1 MKLQNS
7 KLCVNCESLYDGVN
21 SCPYCRSE
29 VFVWLSRALG
39 TTIEPETEQND
50 YCTLASRRDS
60 VSRAHVHLPGSPAN
74 LFGDAILKNK
84 SLPDFRF
91 AIQRWGREMVR
102 VLTFG
107 MM

>member
-1 MKLQNS
+1 MKLQDS
-7 KLCVNCESLYDGVN
+7 KLCVNCESLYEGIA

-39 TTIEPETEQND
+39 TALKKDAEPPD
-50 YCTLASRRDS
+50 YWTLALRERPAARS
-60 VSRAHVHLPGSPAN
+60 HVYLSGSAMKF
-74 LFGDAILKNK
+74 FGDTILRCR
-84 SLPDFRF
+84 SFAEFRN
-91 AIQRWGREMVR
+91 ALQRRGREMVR